1 MTYIKNFGTKHS
13 VLMSVLIS
21 ACFQIVLRLTSFTVK
36 KTVPNYGYLHQMI
49 ADGIVACFG
58 IALIIILVDYKVLT
72 RRGSGFFNGIS
83 TGGFI
88 VILSCFGI
96 IGNIV
101 QANNLGYSIAN
112 PARILIYLLAMFC
125 VGAAEE
131 LIFRGTISNLMRNQY
146 GTTKKGIWF
155 SVLLSSVLF
164 GSMHFFNMLSGVSF
178 TSALMQV
185 IGASAIG
192 AVLTAIYYRTD
203 NIWSVV
209 FLHALIDFSSLLLT
223 GVYSQGNLVT
233 SINSYTY
240 TKLIGVI
247 PYAIC
252 LVFLL
257 RNSKMEEILKREN
270 N

>member
-131 LIFRGTISNLMRNQY
+131 LIFRGAT
-146 GTTKKGIWF
+146 
-155 SVLLSSVLF
+155 
-164 GSMHFFNMLSGVSF
+164 
-178 TSALMQV
+178 
-185 IGASAIG
+185 
-192 AVLTAIYYRTD
+192 
-203 NIWSVV
+203 
-209 FLHALIDFSSLLLT
+209 
-223 GVYSQGNLVT
+223 
-233 SINSYTY
+233 
-240 TKLIGVI
+240 
-247 PYAIC
+247 
-252 LVFLL
+252 
-257 RNSKMEEILKREN
+257 
-270 N
+270 